1 MDDTPQLTVRA
12 VLLSI
17 VLTVVLA
24 AANAYL
30 GLFAGLTVATAIPA
44 AVVSMGVLRLL
55 GRTSILENNIVAT
68 GASAGSSIAAGT
80 VFTMPALVILG
91 HWTRFDYW
99 WVFAIIG
106 LGGLLGVLFSVPLRR
121 TLIID
126 QQLQFPEGVATAE
139 LLRAGSGA
147 AGGARLLGF
156 AALAGAVFKFVMSG
170 LRFVP
175 ESFTLARFL
184 GERTIAYVGVNLS
197 PALLGVGYIVG
208 VNIGLVMVAGGLIAW
223 WLFIPIY
230 NTFLFEHDPG
240 LAALLVG
247 VDAETA
253 ANLIWTKKV
262 RYIGVGAMLIGGLW
276 ALWTLRSSLLSG
288 VRSGLS
294 VGATQGVVADTE
306 RDVPMSLIL
315 AGIALFVLPLFVL
328 YHAVV
333 GSYGIAAAMAV
344 IMIVAGF
351 VFSSVSGYM
360 AGLVGSSNNPVSGI
374 TISTIL
380 FASLVL
386 LAFLGSGSTVGPVAA
401 ILIGAVTCSAAAV
414 AGDNLQ
420 DLKAGR
426 LLGATPWRQ
435 QVMLAI
441 GALAGAAI
449 MAPVLNLLLQA
460 YGIGTPAHAGVKA
473 LNAPQ
478 ATLMA
483 AVAKGIFA
491 RDLPWSMIGLG
502 AAVGAS
508 VIGFDLWLAKHGG
521 RWRAP
526 VLAVAVGI
534 YLPLEYTSPIFLG
547 GLIAEFVDRWHARH
561 GAHGD
566 PEEQRRNGLLF
577 SSGLIAGEAIIGVL
591 IAIPIVLTGNVDVL
605 ALGEGLRFGQWLG
618 LAGLALIAWRLY
630 RSATRG
636 PTPA

>member
-1 MDDTPQLTVRA
+1 MNDVPQLSLRA
-12 VLLSI
+12 ILLSI
-17 VLTVVLA
+17 LLTAALA

-44 AVVSMGVLRLL
+44 AVVSMGVLKLL
-55 GRTSILENNIVAT
+55 GRSSILENNIVAT

-80 VFTMPALVILG
+80 VFTIPALVILG

-126 QQLQFPEGVATAE
+126 QELQFPEGVATAE
-139 LLRAGSGA
+139 LLRAGSEG
-147 AGGARLLGF
+147 AGGARLLGI
-156 AALAGAVFKFVMSG
+156 AAAVGALFKLAMSG
-170 LRFVP
+170 LRFLP
-175 ESFTLARFL
+175 ESFALAGYVGKRA
-184 GERTIAYVGVNLS
+184 IAYLGINLS

-208 VNIGLVMVAGGLIAW
+208 LNIGLVMVGGGLIAW

-230 NTFLFEHDPG
+230 NTFLFGHDPA
-240 LAALLVG
+240 LAVQLSG
-247 VDAETA
+247 VDAATA
-253 ANLIWTKKV
+253 AGLIWTKKV
-262 RYIGVGAMLIGGLW
+262 RYIGVGAMLVGGLW
-276 ALWTLRSSLLSG
+276 ALWTLRGSLLSG
-288 VRSGLS
+288 VRSGL
-294 VGATQGVVADTE
+294 GAATARGAVDDTE
-306 RDVPMSLIL
+306 RDLPMSAILI
-315 AGIALFVLPLFVL
+315 GIVLFVLPLFAL
-328 YHAVV
+328 YYVV
-333 GSYGIAAAMAV
+333 VDSVGIAAAMAV

-386 LAFLGSGSTVGPVAA
+386 LGFLGRGSVVGPVAA

-426 LLGATPWRQ
+426 LIGATPWRQ

-441 GALAGAAI
+441 GAVSGAAV
-449 MAPVLNLLLQA
+449 MAPVLNLLNSA
-460 YGIGTPAHAGVKA
+460 YGIGTPAHPGAHA
-473 LNAPQ
+473 LAAPQ

-483 AVAKGIFA
+483 AVAKGIFVGG
-491 RDLPWSMIGLG
+491 LPWDMIGLG
-502 AAVGAS
+502 AAVGVT
-508 VIGFDLWLAKHGG
+508 VIVFDQLLARSGT
-521 RWRAP
+521 RWRSP

-547 GLIAEFVDRWHARH
+547 GLLAECVDRWHARR
-561 GAHGD
+561 GATD
-566 PEEQRRNGLLF
+566 LEQSRRAGLLF
-577 SSGLIAGEAIIGVL
+577 SSGLIAGEALVGVA
-591 IAIPIVLTGNVDVL
+591 IAIPIAITANIDVL
-605 ALGEGLRFGQWLG
+605 ALPEALHLGQWPG
-618 LAGLALIAWRLY
+618 LAAFGLIAWWLY
-630 RSATRG
+630 RSATR
-636 PTPA
+636 TT